1 MTFDNKP
8 VLVFWETT
16 RACPLACI
24 HCRASAITEPSPQE
38 LSHSEGMGLID
49 QVAEFGKPSPTIIF
63 TGGDPLK
70 RKDLTQL
77 LSYASSRGLNYALS
91 PAVSELL
98 NFETIEKIKRSGVS
112 SISVSLD
119 GASKETHDAIRNKEG
134 TFRRTEE
141 VLRNCALAGLGV
153 QVNTAIMRRNLFELP
168 QMFHLI
174 RSLGVK
180 TWELFF
186 LIQVGRGS
194 AVEDITPDD
203 YESVCNFLYDAS
215 FYGMTI
221 RTVEAPF
228 IRRVAAQRA
237 ENDAYWKDPTYLRLR
252 SELLRL
258 EGPPSS
264 ATSTLARKGTLDGDG
279 ILFVSNEGKIHPGGL
294 IPVDLGNVKSSRI
307 PLVYRENPLLRSIR
321 ERRFNGPCGACA
333 FKDIC
338 GGSRARAFSYNGDP
352 LGSDP
357 ACIFSRRG
365 I

>member
-24 HCRASAITEPSPQE
+24 HCRASAITEPSPGE
-38 LSHSEGMGLID
+38 MSNAEGFDLID
-49 QVAEFGKPSPTIIF
+49 QVAEFGKPTPTIIF

-70 RKDLTQL
+70 RRGLDEL
-77 LSYASSRGLNYALS
+77 LACASSRGLNYALS

-98 NFETIEKIKRSGVS
+98 TLETIEKIKKSGVS
-112 SISVSLD
+112 SISLSLD
-119 GASKETHDAIRNKEG
+119 GASKETHDAIRNREG
-134 TFRRTEE
+134 TFKRTEE
-141 VLRNCALAGLGV
+141 ALRNCAIAGLGV
-153 QVNTAIMRRNLFELP
+153 QVNTAIMKRNLLELP
-168 QMFHLI
+168 QILHLI
-174 RSLGVK
+174 RGLGVR

-194 AVEDITPDD
+194 GVEDIAPDE

-237 ENDAYWKDPTYLRLR
+237 ENDSYWRDPTYLSLR
-252 SELLRL
+252 SELVRL
-258 EGPPSS
+258 EGSPSS
-264 ATSTLARKGTLDGDG
+264 ASSTLARKGTLDGDG
-279 ILFVSNEGKIHPGGL
+279 ILFVSHEGKIHPGGL
-294 IPVDLGNVKSSRI
+294 IPVELGSVKSTRI
-307 PLVYRENPLLRSIR
+307 PLVYRENRLLRSIR
-321 ERRFNGPCGACA
+321 ERRFNGPCGTCA
-333 FKDIC
+333 FKGIC
-338 GGSRARAFSYNGDP
+338 GGSRARAFSYTGDP

-357 ACIFSRRG
+357 ACVFQRRG